1 LGKRDE
7 ILNFNFCVSPR
18 IYELQ
23 SSKLWQVEVVLED
36 FQKHHSNL
44 DQLTTSAA
52 YTQHMMKRVS
62 LVSLLLLEVAVT
74 FNCRCYAFAPLA
86 ALRSGTA
93 GVRVPGRSLSTVEP
107 TTRRYAS
114 STLEKAPVR
123 TPETTSRVQQ
133 VRERFRKASQ
143 DAAEAKGCVKSD
155 TGQEWWRTPPSPTGV
170 DSSAARVVSATD
182 PLRVVIAGGGV
193 AGLVTAAACHA
204 KGMKVAIFEQASS
217 YAPYGGPIQI
227 QSNAL
232 RALQRISPKVYEE
245 IVAAGTITADRVS
258 GLKIGYRKGVWLGL
272 GQTYQKGDWLVR
284 FDTLQ
289 PALQAGLPP
298 TVVVD
303 RPVIQQI
310 LLNHGIPDGTVRIQS
325 RIASYKE
332 LGPDGQGLEIFL
344 EDGTVAYADV
354 LVGADGI
361 WSSVRRIMQ
370 GLGNGADGFAA
381 SGAAGGALNEAEA
394 RRMAKDSVLMAN
406 NANRRY
412 SGFTCYAALTEHKA
426 SNIEE
431 VSYQILLGK
440 DKYFVSTDGGGER
453 QQWFALIREPAGGVD
468 PEPTTEKPNPK
479 LDRLLYEFNNQEPG
493 DQNGDV
499 WDDFAHELFRAT
511 PEQAI
516 KRRDLYDGAPLL
528 AQGWTR
534 GQVAICGDAAHPMMP
549 NLGQGGC
556 QATEDGY
563 RLAEELAT
571 VQHTKEIAGALKTYY
586 NKRILRT
593 TSIQVMAQL
602 GSDLLVDFDKMM
614 TIPLVGPFF
623 LFMTQVS
630 MPFILR
636 FLYTPEF

>member
-1 LGKRDE
+1 M
-7 ILNFNFCVSPR
+7 V
-18 IYELQ
+18 
-23 SSKLWQVEVVLED
+23 
-36 FQKHHSNL
+36 
-44 DQLTTSAA
+44 
-52 YTQHMMKRVS
+52 RVS
-62 LVSLLLLEVAVT
+62 SLLLLALLAQGSS
-74 FNCRCYAFAPLA
+74 AFQPVSVGGVKPL
-86 ALRSGTA
+86 
-93 GVRVPGRSLSTVEP
+93 RSLSSSLSAATVE
-107 TTRRYAS
+107 
-114 STLEKAPVR
+114 APVR
-123 TPETTSRVQQ
+123 KPESADRVQQ
-133 VRERFRKASQ
+133 VRARFRKASE
-143 DAAEAKGCVKSD
+143 DAAKAKGCSMTD
-155 TGQEWWRTPPSPTGV
+155 SGDEWWRQPV
-170 DSSAARVVSATD
+170 EARTVSQDD
-182 PLRVVIAGGGV
+182 PLRVLVAGGGV

-204 KGMKVAIFEQASS
+204 KGMKVAIFEQASQ

-232 RALQRISPKVYEE
+232 AAIRQINPQCYEE
-245 IVAAGTITADRVS
+245 LVQAGTVTADRIS
-258 GLKIGYRKGVWLGL
+258 GLKIGYQKGVFLGL
-272 GQTYQKGDWLVR
+272 GEQYEKGDWLVR

-289 PALQAGLPP
+289 PALEAGLPA

-310 LLNHGIPDGTVRIQS
+310 LLEHGIPEGTVRIKS
-325 RIASYKE
+325 RIANYQE
-332 LGPDGQGLEIFL
+332 LGPGKGIQVTL

-361 WSSVRRIMQ
+361 WSSVRRIMHDLDQ
-370 GLGNGADGFAA
+370 GADGFAA

-426 SNIEE
+426 SNIED

-453 QQWFALIREPAGGVD
+453 QQWFALIREEPGGVD
-468 PEPTTEKPNPK
+468 AEATANNPSPK
-479 LDRLLYEFNNQEPG
+479 LDRLLYEFTNQEPG

-499 WDDFAHELFRAT
+499 WDGFAHELLQAT
-511 PEQAI
+511 PEADI
-516 KRRDLYDGAPLL
+516 KRRDLYDGSPLIFGK
-528 AQGWTR
+528 GWTR

-571 VQHTKEIAGALKTYY
+571 VQQTTQIEQALQTYY
-586 NKRILRT
+586 WKRIPRT
-593 TSIQVMAQL
+593 TIIQILAQL

-623 LFMTQVS
+623 LYMTQFS

-636 FLYTPEF
+636 FLYTAKF